1 MSAAQEIVEV
11 KTQSV
16 APAAP
21 VSTTPAQL
29 LAIAVQ
35 QGADLQKL
43 EKLMDLQARWEAN
56 EARKAW
62 VAAMSAFK
70 ANPPEIVKDKHV
82 KFTTQKGVTEY
93 DHATIGHVVESIAQA
108 LGGHGL
114 SHRWN
119 IEQVEG
125 GRIKVTCVLTHVM
138 GHSESTSLMA
148 GADDSGG
155 KNNIQAI
162 GSTVTYLQRYTLL
175 AATGLAAQEADDDG
189 KGTETIERISESQAA
204 DLQCMFDEIYP
215 AAEIESQRSAFIRYL
230 SKSGKVQIEKLSDIP
245 ANMHKQAVDLL
256 NSKRKQKQ

>member
-1 MSAAQEIVEV
+1 AYLQFLFPTKETNMSAAQEIVEV

-119 IEQVEG
+119 
-125 GRIKVTCVLTHVM
+125 
-138 GHSESTSLMA
+138 
-148 GADDSGG
+148 
-155 KNNIQAI
+155 
-162 GSTVTYLQRYTLL
+162 
-175 AATGLAAQEADDDG
+175 
-189 KGTETIERISESQAA
+189 
-204 DLQCMFDEIYP
+204 
-215 AAEIESQRSAFIRYL
+215 
-230 SKSGKVQIEKLSDIP
+230 
-245 ANMHKQAVDLL
+245 
-256 NSKRKQKQ
+256 